1 MKWKIAL
8 DMIFIHLKNSKELQ
22 EELSVFGSAPFLIA
36 DWLL

>member
-1 MKWKIAL
+1 MKSRIAL
-8 DMIFIHLKNSKELQ
+8 DMIFIDLKNDIELQ